1 MNRWSSSV
9 TVWRPRG
16 LVDELAKTALGR
28 YAVAV
33 IGEEPR
39 LAYNRVL
46 LSSVLAGRPART
58 RSSSGRPTGGG
69 IAASRCATAIA
80 SPRSTP
86 AAASSRSPA
95 KRALEYSK
103 LVLATGS
110 TPLRLNVP
118 GADLAGVHTFRDT
131 RDVDLLLSAR
141 CRRRSASSSVGGG
154 LLGLEAAYGLAKA
167 GAPVTLLHLM
177 DRLMERQLDG
187 PAADLLKT
195 LVERK
200 GIRILLNA
208 STKCIHGDGHVEAVE
223 LADGS
228 RIEADAVIFAAGI
241 RPNIAL
247 AKDAG
252 IAVNRGIVVNDE
264 MQTASPDI
272 YALGECAEHRGTCYG
287 LVEPAYEQ
295 ARVLARHLAG
305 RPASYQGSVVST
317 NLKVSGV
324 SVFSAGDFM
333 GGEGG
338 ESLVLTDR
346 QARHLQEARHRRRPA
361 HRRGAHRRYRRCA
374 VVSRADP
381 QPREGDGDPHRHDV
395 RPRARA
401 SGRQGSLIR
410 RLEMTAID
418 PTLRATKTTCPYCG
432 VGCGVLATPTAR
444 AGAAIAGDPDHPANF
459 GRLCS
464 KGSALGETVGA
475 GKPVAV
481 PDDPLQGGAGTRR
494 LERCARP
501 RRPPH
506 AAHRPRATAPT
517 RSRSHLSGQ
526 LRPRI
531 TTSPTS

>member
-1 MNRWSSSV
+1 MSEPLVIVGNGMAAAR
-9 TVWRPRG
+9 

-46 LSSVLAGRPART
+46 LSSVLAGETGSHEIELRPADWWRHRGVT
-58 RSSSGRPTGGG
+58 VRYGYRVTEIDTGRRELKIEGEE
-69 IAASRCATAIA
+69 SM
-80 SPRSTP
+80 
-86 AAASSRSPA
+86 
-95 KRALEYSK
+95 EYSK
-103 LVLATGS
+103 LVLAVGS

-131 RDVDLLLSAR
+131 RDVDLLLTLAAAR
-141 CRRRSASSSVGGG
+141 KRVAVVGGG

-177 DRLMERQLDG
+177 DRLMERQLDAS
-187 PAADLLKT
+187 AADLLKT

-208 STKCIHGDGHVEAVE
+208 STARIHGEGHVQAVE

-305 RPASYQGSVVST
+305 RPAAYQGSVVST

-333 GGEGG
+333 GGEGS
-338 ESLVLTDR
+338 ESLVLSD
-346 QARHLQEARHRRRPA
+346 RRRGTYKKLVISDG
-361 HRRGAHRRYRRCA
+361 RLTGA
-374 VVSRADP
+374 VLI
-381 QPREGDGDPHRHDV
+381 GDTVD
-395 RPRARA
+395 ALWYLE
-401 SGRQGSLIR
+401 LIR
-410 RLEMTAID
+410 NRD
-418 PTLRATKTTCPYCG
+418 K
-432 VGCGVLATPTAR
+432 V
-444 AGAAIAGDPDHPANF
+444 AAIRTDMMF
-459 GRLCS
+459 GR
-464 KGSALGETVGA
+464 AL
-475 GKPVAV
+475 
-481 PDDPLQGGAGTRR
+481 
-494 LERCARP
+494 ARP
-501 RRPPH
+501 SK
-506 AAHRPRATAPT
+506 AA
-517 RSRSHLSGQ
+517 
-526 LRPRI
+526 
-531 TTSPTS
+531 

>member
-1 MNRWSSSV
+1 MSEPLVIVGNGMAAAR
-9 TVWRPRG
+9 

-46 LSSVLAGRPART
+46 LSSVLAGETGSHEIELRPADWWRHRGVT
-58 RSSSGRPTGGG
+58 VRYGYRVTEIDTGRRELK
-69 IAASRCATAIA
+69 IAGEESM
-80 SPRSTP
+80 
-86 AAASSRSPA
+86 
-95 KRALEYSK
+95 EYSK

-131 RDVDLLLSAR
+131 RDVDLLLTLAAAKKR
-141 CRRRSASSSVGGG
+141 VVVVGGG

-208 STKCIHGDGHVEAVE
+208 STARIHGDGHVEAVE

-228 RIEADAVIFAAGI
+228 RIGADAVIFAAGI
-241 RPNIAL
+241 RPNVAL
-247 AKDAG
+247 AKEAG
-252 IAVNRGIVVNDE
+252 VAVNRGVVVNDV
-264 MQTASPDI
+264 MQTSSPDMF
-272 YALGECAEHRGTCYG
+272 ALGECAEHRGTCYG

-305 RPASYQGSVVST
+305 RPAAYQGSVVST

-333 GGEGG
+333 GGEGS

-346 QARHLQEARHRRRPA
+346 
-361 HRRGAHRRYRRCA
+361 RRGTYKKLVIADGRLTGA
-374 VVSRADP
+374 VLI
-381 QPREGDGDPHRHDV
+381 GDTLD
-395 RPRARA
+395 ALWYLE
-401 SGRQGSLIR
+401 LIR
-410 RLEMTAID
+410 NRD
-418 PTLRATKTTCPYCG
+418 K
-432 VGCGVLATPTAR
+432 V
-444 AGAAIAGDPDHPANF
+444 AAIRTNMMF
-459 GRLCS
+459 GR
-464 KGSALGETVGA
+464 ALA
-475 GKPVAV
+475 
-481 PDDPLQGGAGTRR
+481 L
-494 LERCARP
+494 
-501 RRPPH
+501 PPK
-506 AAHRPRATAPT
+506 AA
-517 RSRSHLSGQ
+517 
-526 LRPRI
+526 
-531 TTSPTS
+531 

>member
-1 MNRWSSSV
+1 MSEPLVIVGNGMAAAR
-9 TVWRPRG
+9 

-46 LSSVLAGRPART
+46 LSSVLAGETGSHEIELRPADWWRHRGVT
-58 RSSSGRPTGGG
+58 VRYGYRVTEIDTGRRELK
-69 IAASRCATAIA
+69 IAGEESM
-80 SPRSTP
+80 
-86 AAASSRSPA
+86 
-95 KRALEYSK
+95 EYSK

-131 RDVDLLLSAR
+131 RDVDLLLTLAAAKKR
-141 CRRRSASSSVGGG
+141 VVVVGGG

-177 DRLMERQLDG
+177 DRLMERQLDA

-208 STKCIHGDGHVEAVE
+208 STKCIHGDGHVQAVE

-241 RPNIAL
+241 RPNVAL
-247 AKDAG
+247 AKEAG
-252 IAVNRGIVVNDE
+252 IAVNRGVVVNDV
-264 MQTASPDI
+264 MQTSSSDI
-272 YALGECAEHRGTCYG
+272 FALGECAEHRGTCYG

-305 RPASYQGSVVST
+305 RPAAYQGSVVST

-333 GGEGG
+333 GGDGS
-338 ESLVLTDR
+338 ESLVLSD
-346 QARHLQEARHRRRPA
+346 RRRGTYKKLVIA
-361 HRRGAHRRYRRCA
+361 DGRLTGA
-374 VVSRADP
+374 VLI
-381 QPREGDGDPHRHDV
+381 GDTVD
-395 RPRARA
+395 ALWYLE
-401 SGRQGSLIR
+401 LIR
-410 RLEMTAID
+410 NRDKVAAIRTD
-418 PTLRATKTTCPYCG
+418 MMFGR
-432 VGCGVLATPTAR
+432 VLAQPSK
-444 AGAAIAGDPDHPANF
+444 AA
-459 GRLCS
+459 
-464 KGSALGETVGA
+464 
-475 GKPVAV
+475 
-481 PDDPLQGGAGTRR
+481 
-494 LERCARP
+494 
-501 RRPPH
+501 
-506 AAHRPRATAPT
+506 
-517 RSRSHLSGQ
+517 
-526 LRPRI
+526 
-531 TTSPTS
+531 

>member
-1 MNRWSSSV
+1 MSEPLVIVGNGMAAAR
-9 TVWRPRG
+9 
-16 LVDELAKTALGR
+16 LVDELAKTSLGR

-46 LSSVLAGRPART
+46 LSSVLAGETGSHEIELRPADWWRHRGVT
-58 RSSSGRPTGGG
+58 VRYGYRVTEIDTGRRELKIEGEE
-69 IAASRCATAIA
+69 SM
-80 SPRSTP
+80 
-86 AAASSRSPA
+86 
-95 KRALEYSK
+95 EYSK

-131 RDVDLLLSAR
+131 RDVDLLLTLAAAKKR
-141 CRRRSASSSVGGG
+141 VVVVGGG

-177 DRLMERQLDG
+177 DRLMERQLDL

-208 STKCIHGDGHVEAVE
+208 STARIHGEGHVEAVE
-223 LADGS
+223 LADGT

-241 RPNIAL
+241 RPNVAL
-247 AKDAG
+247 AKEAG

-305 RPASYQGSVVST
+305 RPAAYQGSVVST

-333 GGEGG
+333 GGDGS
-338 ESLVLTDR
+338 ESLVLSD
-346 QARHLQEARHRRRPA
+346 RRRGTYKKLVIA
-361 HRRGAHRRYRRCA
+361 DGRLTGA
-374 VVSRADP
+374 VLI
-381 QPREGDGDPHRHDV
+381 GDTVD
-395 RPRARA
+395 ALWYLE
-401 SGRQGSLIR
+401 LIR
-410 RLEMTAID
+410 NRD
-418 PTLRATKTTCPYCG
+418 K
-432 VGCGVLATPTAR
+432 V
-444 AGAAIAGDPDHPANF
+444 AAIRTDMMF
-459 GRLCS
+459 GR
-464 KGSALGETVGA
+464 AL
-475 GKPVAV
+475 
-481 PDDPLQGGAGTRR
+481 
-494 LERCARP
+494 ARP
-501 RRPPH
+501 SK
-506 AAHRPRATAPT
+506 AA
-517 RSRSHLSGQ
+517 
-526 LRPRI
+526 
-531 TTSPTS
+531 